1 MNTIVTAL
9 GLVQA
14 SHPRF
19 PRLTAW
25 FVAPEDA
32 ADYQHE
38 LEVLAEFEDLPHPI
52 QDNQRNLELHRRHA
66 DPSGGLA
73 DYFGVRRPC

>member
-1 MNTIVTAL
+1 MNAVLTTL
-9 GLVQA
+9 GLIRA
-14 SHPRF
+14 AHPRF

-25 FVAPEDA
+25 FVDPEDA
-32 ADYQHE
+32 DAYRHE

-52 QDNQRNLELHRRHA
+52 QDKGGYLEFRRYA